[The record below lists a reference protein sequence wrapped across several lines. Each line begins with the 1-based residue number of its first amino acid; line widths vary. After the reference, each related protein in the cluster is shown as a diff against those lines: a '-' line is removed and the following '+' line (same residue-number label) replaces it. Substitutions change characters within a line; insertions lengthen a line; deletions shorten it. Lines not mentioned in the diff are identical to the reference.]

1 MSIFLYHLIIASG
14 VAVLLGT
21 QFYPVL
27 VPLYQQMLVFA
38 GLLFVFF
45 FVLLVFLR
53 YRYQESVPLLGIFM
67 PNIVIVG
74 IIVFATGGITSP
86 FVLLLGLMLVAA
98 GASEKGYLTI
108 WLSILACIVYLAAVY
123 LHAWVEHIHLSAFNI
138 TYLLLQIS
146 VLLLVGGVM
155 SAIAGRHERARAA
168 EQQAILAHRRLDNLH
183 SRVMEAMH
191 EGVIVADEQLQP
203 VDMNEAARLYLGSS
217 DVSDAVLLERLLDCT
232 DSLKAFLQHPVGMTF
247 QHECDFNGQAIL
259 LTVSRLSEEDSWAR
273 WLFTLVN
280 ISSIRRLER
289 KLADQAKMAALGNMS
304 AMMAHEIRNPIQSIV
319 QGLELFGR
327 VSKERQEEIVS
338 ILQNEVQRLNRLV
351 NGMLDYSRPMI
362 PKPAVQDMGR
372 FFEGVLNSLPAE
384 ARQRVCLKCTV
395 EYMDVD
401 SSHLRMVVDN
411 LLSNALRQDSSG
423 QPIDVSLYAEGD
435 RWNLRV
441 CDHGGGIAD
450 EIREHLFDPFV
461 SGRVDGIGL
470 GLATVLQVCKANQW
484 NIDLEE
490 TKTGTCFM
498 VTGIM
503 SKEVING

>member
-1 MSIFLYHLIIASG
+1 MSIFLYHLMTACA

-27 VPLYQQMLVFA
+27 APLYQRVLVIA

-53 YRYQESVPLLGIFM
+53 YRSQENVPLLGIFV

-74 IIVFATGGITSP
+74 MIVFATGGITSP
-86 FVLLLGLMLVAA
+86 FVLLLGLLLVAA
-98 GASEKGYLTI
+98 GASEKGRLTI
-108 WLSILACIVYLAAVY
+108 WLSILAGMVYLPAVY
-123 LHAWVEHIHLSAFNI
+123 LHARVEQIPLSSFDI
-138 TYLLLQIS
+138 TYVLLQVS

-155 SAIAGRHERARAA
+155 SMIAERHERVREA
-168 EQQAILAHRRLDNLH
+168 EQQAILAHRRLDKLH

-203 VDMNEAARLYLGSS
+203 INMNEAARLYLGD
-217 DVSDAVLLERLLDCT
+217 DVGDAALLQRLLDST
-232 DSLKAFLQHPVGMTF
+232 DSLKSFLQHPVGMTF

-327 VSKERQEEIVS
+327 VGKEQQGEIVA
-338 ILQNEVQRLNRLV
+338 ILQNEIQRLNRLV

-362 PKPAVQDMGR
+362 PKPAVQHMGN
-372 FFEGVLNSLPAE
+372 FFEGVLNSLTAE
-384 ARQRVCLKCTV
+384 ERQRVCLRCTV
-395 EYMDVD
+395 DYMDVD
-401 SSHLRMVVDN
+401 GSHLRMVVDN
-411 LLSNALRQDSSG
+411 LLSNALRQDHSG
-423 QPIDVSLYAEGD
+423 QPVDVSLQSEGD
-435 RWNLRV
+435 HWTLKV
-441 CDHGGGIAD
+441 CDHGGGISD
-450 EIREHLFDPFV
+450 EVREHLFEPFV
-461 SGRVDGIGL
+461 SGRVDGVGL

-484 NIDLEE
+484 NIDLED
-490 TKTGTCFM
+490 TKTGTCFT
-498 VTGIM
+498 VTGTM
-503 SKEVING
+503 SKEVMQHG